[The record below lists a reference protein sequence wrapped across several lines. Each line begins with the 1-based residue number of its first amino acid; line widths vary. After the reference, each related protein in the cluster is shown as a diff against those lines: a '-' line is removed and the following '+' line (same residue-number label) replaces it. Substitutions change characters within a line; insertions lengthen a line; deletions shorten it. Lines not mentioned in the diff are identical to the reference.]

1 MNNLPVLSELSKD
14 QVALIK
20 ATVAKNATDDEL
32 KLFLYRCSQMGLDPL
47 KPGQIYFIKYS
58 SAPGVMVVGIDGFR
72 AKAEASGKHTGTKR
86 GIIRDNKGVAI
97 GAWCEVYRND
107 WTEPA
112 REEVSLK
119 EYNTGK
125 SQWLKMPETM
135 IKKVAEVAALRMA
148 FPDLL
153 GGLYSQEEMDQAE
166 PVTKPIKEAVI
177 INEPIQIKEKL
188 NEPNQAP
195 RNTQQLV
202 AKNNPKQEVN
212 RPVGNTSNVAKV
224 KNHAPSADEIKAS
237 KPGAARETPKVTQQ
251 QQPVS
256 EPEASP
262 ASEDSFPEDLTSAT
276 DTSLDENFIDNE
288 MKDAIIQHGANHG
301 WEPDDIGH
309 LIYSKFRL
317 LGWSKVQIKH
327 YNEIWLAIEKK
338 DG

>member
-1 MNNLPVLSELSKD
+1 MSNLPALNELSKD

-58 SAPGVMVVGIDGFR
+58 SAPGVMVVGLDGFR

-86 GIIRDNKGVAI
+86 GIIRDDKGVAL

-107 WTEPA
+107 WIEPA

-125 SQWLKMPETM
+125 SQWVKMPETM

-166 PVTKPIKEAVI
+166 PVTKTTIKEAVLVNEPTKI
-177 INEPIQIKEKL
+177 EEKKNEPIVE
-188 NEPNQAP
+188 
-195 RNTQQLV
+195 R
-202 AKNNPKQEVN
+202 
-212 RPVGNTSNVAKV
+212 S
-224 KNHAPSADEIKAS
+224 
-237 KPGAARETPKVTQQ
+237 
-251 QQPVS
+251 
-256 EPEASP
+256 PEAEPKGAVEPSGQ
-262 ASEDSFPEDLTSAT
+262 
-276 DTSLDENFIDNE
+276 DTKRDEQAEVKIYPDKTKIKINKTQAELIYTTGY
-288 MKDAIIQHGANHG
+288 QHGFG
-301 WEPDDIGH
+301 KDDITSDIYKLTKH
-309 LIYSKFRL
+309 LKLSDMNLLEFETVLNHFKDNSKRF
-317 LGWSKVQIKH
+317 S
-327 YNEIWLAIEKK
+327 
-338 DG
+338 